1 MLPETKCLSN
11 TAPNETQTDGKK
23 WAECNV
29 DPFRSSGSGTGQLK
43 A

>member
-11 TAPNETQTDGKK
+11 TAPNESQMNGKK
-23 WAECNV
+23 WVEHNV
-29 DPFRSSGSGTGQLK
+29 DPFPSSGSGIGQLK